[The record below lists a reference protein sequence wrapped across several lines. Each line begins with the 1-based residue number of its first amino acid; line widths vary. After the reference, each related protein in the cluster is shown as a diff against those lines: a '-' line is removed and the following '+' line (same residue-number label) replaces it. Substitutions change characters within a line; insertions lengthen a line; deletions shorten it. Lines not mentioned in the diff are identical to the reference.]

1 MNTRYDTKKKYIQY
15 AEDVLSGKIVT
26 GHYIKL
32 AAERFFRLMYDERY
46 EFREDKVEQVCGFI
60 SIIHHYTG
68 KHAGKPFVLEAWQEW
83 IVASMYGFYLRGT
96 NERLVQSAYI
106 EMARKQGKSA
116 FASALCLYH
125 LIADGEMNAEV
136 YMAANSKDQA
146 KVSFNMASNFSKMLD
161 PGKEFLDPYRDTIKY
176 ERTLSF
182 LKVLAADS
190 SKLDG
195 PNASMYL
202 IDEYHAAKNSGVKDV
217 LQSSQGMREN
227 PMAVI
232 ITTAGFD
239 RLGVCYQYR
248 EMCTEVV
255 SGLKEDDTLFIA
267 IYCLDKED
275 DWKDEAVWVKS
286 NPNLGVT
293 VQTKYL
299 KTQVRK
305 AINTPSDEVGI
316 KTKNL
321 NIWCD
326 AEKTWIKDDYIL
338 SASANVNL
346 EEYNG
351 LDCFIG
357 VDLSSTS
364 DLTSFSVMIPTTE
377 KMVWK
382 TFYFLPEAALTEKR
396 FKELYG
402 EWARQGALYI
412 TPGNVVD
419 YDFILNKI
427 MEIGQIL
434 NIVTIGYDSW
444 NATQF
449 VINCTEKGLPM
460 EPYSQSIGNFNKPT
474 KELERLLLSGVAV
487 IDNNII
493 TRHCFRNVI
502 MARDKNGNTKPS
514 KQYEEK
520 KIDGVIAMIEAL
532 GVYLMCPRYD
542 NVIY

>member
-1 MNTRYDTKKKYIQY
+1 MTRKKKYIQY

-32 AAERFFRLMYDERY
+32 AAERFFRLMYDGRY
-46 EFREDKVEQVCGFI
+46 EFREDKVEQVCEFI

-402 EWARQGALYI
+402 EWARQGALCI

>member
-1 MNTRYDTKKKYIQY
+1 MTRKKKYIQY

-46 EFREDKVEQVCGFI
+46 EFREDKIEQVCGFI

-161 PGKEFLDPYRDTIKY
+161 PGKEFLNPYRDTIKY

-364 DLTSFSVMIPTTE
+364 DLTSFSVMMPTTE

-402 EWARQGALYI
+402 EWARQGALCI

-493 TRHCFRNVI
+493 TRHCFRNVV

>member
-1 MNTRYDTKKKYIQY
+1 MTRKKKYIQY

-46 EFREDKVEQVCGFI
+46 EFREDKVEQVCEFI

-346 EEYNG
+346 EEYSG

-402 EWARQGALYI
+402 EWARQGALCI

-427 MEIGQIL
+427 IEIGQIL

-493 TRHCFRNVI
+493 TRHCFRNVV

>member
-1 MNTRYDTKKKYIQY
+1 MTRKKKYIQY

-161 PGKEFLDPYRDTIKY
+161 PGKEFLNPYRDTIKY

-346 EEYNG
+346 EEYSG

-402 EWARQGALYI
+402 EWARQGALCI

-493 TRHCFRNVI
+493 TRHCFRNVV

>member
-1 MNTRYDTKKKYIQY
+1 MTRKKKYIQY

-32 AAERFFRLMYDERY
+32 AAERFFRLMYNERY

-255 SGLKEDDTLFIA
+255 SELKEDDTLFIA

-346 EEYNG
+346 EEYSG

-402 EWARQGALYI
+402 EWARQGALCI

-427 MEIGQIL
+427 IEIGQIL

-493 TRHCFRNVI
+493 TRHCFRNVV

>member
-1 MNTRYDTKKKYIQY
+1 MTKQKKYIQY
-15 AEDVLSGKIVT
+15 AEDVLSEKIVT
-26 GHYIKL
+26 GNYIKL
-32 AAERFFRLMYDERY
+32 AAARFFRLMNDERY
-46 EFREDKVEQVCGFI
+46 EFREDKVEQVREFI

-68 KHAGKPFVLEAWQEW
+68 QHAGKPFILEPWQEW
-83 IVASMYGFYLRGT
+83 IVASMYGFYIKGT

-293 VQTKYL
+293 VQPKYIR
-299 KTQVRK
+299 TQVRK

-326 AEKTWIKDDYIL
+326 AEKVWIKDDYIL
-338 SASANVNL
+338 AASANVSL
-346 EEYNG
+346 EDYSG

-364 DLTSFSVMIPTTE
+364 DLTAFSVMIPTTE

-402 EWARQGALYI
+402 EWARQGALCI

-427 MEIGQIL
+427 IEIGNIL
-434 NIVTIGYDSW
+434 NIVSIGYDSW

-449 VINCTEKGLPM
+449 VINCTDKGLPM
-460 EPYSQSIGNFNKPT
+460 EPFSQSIGNFNKPT

-493 TRHCFRNVI
+493 NRHCFRNVV

-514 KQYEEK
+514 KQFEEK

>member
-1 MNTRYDTKKKYIQY
+1 MTRKKKYIQY

-32 AAERFFRLMYDERY
+32 AAERFFRLMYDGRY
-46 EFREDKVEQVCGFI
+46 EFREDKVEQVCEFI

-83 IVASMYGFYLRGT
+83 IVASMYGFYQRGT

-346 EEYNG
+346 EEYSG

-402 EWARQGALYI
+402 EWARQGALCI

-493 TRHCFRNVI
+493 TRHCFRNVV

>member
-1 MNTRYDTKKKYIQY
+1 MIKKKKYIQY

-32 AAERFFRLMYDERY
+32 AAERFFRLMYDGRY
-46 EFREDKVEQVCGFI
+46 EFREDKVEQVCEFI

-68 KHAGKPFVLEAWQEW
+68 KHAGKPFILEAWQEW
-83 IVASMYGFYLRGT
+83 IVASMYGFYLKGT

-364 DLTSFSVMIPTTE
+364 DLTSFSVMIPSTE

-402 EWARQGALYI
+402 EWARQGALCI

-474 KELERLLLSGVAV
+474 KELERLMLSGVAV

-493 TRHCFRNVI
+493 TRHCFRNVV

>member
-1 MNTRYDTKKKYIQY
+1 MTRKKKYIQY
-15 AEDVLSGKIVT
+15 AKDVLSGKIVT

-32 AAERFFRLMYDERY
+32 AAARFFKLMSDERY
-46 EFREDKVEQVCGFI
+46 EFREDKVEQVCEFI

-68 KHAGKPFVLEAWQEW
+68 KHAGKPFILEAWQEW

-293 VQTKYL
+293 VQPKYI
-299 KTQVRK
+299 KTQVKK

-326 AEKTWIKDDYIL
+326 AEKIWIKDDYIL
-338 SASANVNL
+338 AASANVNL
-346 EEYNG
+346 EDYSG

-364 DLTSFSVMIPTTE
+364 DLTAFSVMIPTTE

-402 EWARQGALYI
+402 EWARQGALCI

-493 TRHCFRNVI
+493 NRHCFRNVV

>member
-1 MNTRYDTKKKYIQY
+1 MTRKKKYIQY

-32 AAERFFRLMYDERY
+32 AAERFFRLMYNERY

-346 EEYNG
+346 KEYNG

-402 EWARQGALYI
+402 EWARQGALCI

-493 TRHCFRNVI
+493 TRHCFRNVV

>member
-1 MNTRYDTKKKYIQY
+1 MTRKKKYIQY

-32 AAERFFRLMYDERY
+32 AAERFFRLMYDGRY
-46 EFREDKVEQVCGFI
+46 EFREDKVEQVCEFI

-346 EEYNG
+346 EEYNR

-402 EWARQGALYI
+402 EWARQGALCI

-493 TRHCFRNVI
+493 TRHCFRNVV

>member
-1 MNTRYDTKKKYIQY
+1 MTRKKKYIQY

-346 EEYNG
+346 EEYSG

-402 EWARQGALYI
+402 EWARQGALCI

-493 TRHCFRNVI
+493 TRHCFRNVV

>member
-1 MNTRYDTKKKYIQY
+1 MTRKKKYIQY

-83 IVASMYGFYLRGT
+83 IVASMYGFYLKGT

-402 EWARQGALYI
+402 EWARQGALCI

-493 TRHCFRNVI
+493 TRHCFRNVV

>member
-1 MNTRYDTKKKYIQY
+1 MTRKKKYIQY

-96 NERLVQSAYI
+96 NERLVQSDYI

-161 PGKEFLDPYRDTIKY
+161 PGKEFLNPYRDTIKY

-364 DLTSFSVMIPTTE
+364 DLTSFSVMMPTTE

-402 EWARQGALYI
+402 EWARQGALCI

-493 TRHCFRNVI
+493 TRHCFRNVV

>member
-1 MNTRYDTKKKYIQY
+1 
-15 AEDVLSGKIVT
+15 
-26 GHYIKL
+26 
-32 AAERFFRLMYDERY
+32 
-46 EFREDKVEQVCGFI
+46 
-60 SIIHHYTG
+60 
-68 KHAGKPFVLEAWQEW
+68 
-83 IVASMYGFYLRGT
+83 
-96 NERLVQSAYI
+96 
-106 EMARKQGKSA
+106 
-116 FASALCLYH
+116 
-125 LIADGEMNAEV
+125 MNAEV

-161 PGKEFLDPYRDTIKY
+161 PKKEFLDPYRDTIKY

-202 IDEYHAAKNSGVKDV
+202 IDEYHAAKSSGVKDV

-338 SASANVNL
+338 TASANVDL
-346 EEYNG
+346 EEYCG

-396 FKELYG
+396 FKEQYG

-419 YDFILNKI
+419 YDYIQNKI

-493 TRHCFRNVI
+493 NRHCFRNVV

-520 KIDGVIAMIEAL
+520 KIDGVIAMIMAL

>member
-1 MNTRYDTKKKYIQY
+1 MTRSKKYIQY
-15 AEDVLSGKIVT
+15 AEDVLSKKIVT
-26 GHYIKL
+26 GNFIKL
-32 AAERFFRLMYDERY
+32 AAERFFRLMNDERY
-46 EFREDKVEQVCGFI
+46 EFREDKVKQVCEFI

-68 KHAGKPFVLEAWQEW
+68 KHAGKPFILEPWQEW
-83 IVASMYGFYLRGT
+83 IIASMYGFYIKGT

-146 KVSFNMASNFSKMLD
+146 KVSFRMASNFSKMLD
-161 PGKEFLDPYRDTIKY
+161 PGREFLEPYRDMIKY

-255 SGLKEDDTLFIA
+255 SGLKDDDTLFIA

-275 DWKDEAVWVKS
+275 NWKDESVWIKS

-293 VQTKYL
+293 VQLKNL

-338 SASANVNL
+338 SASANVDI
-346 EEYNG
+346 EKCRG
-351 LDCFIG
+351 MDCFIG

-364 DLTSFSVMIPTTE
+364 DLTSFSVLIPTTE
-377 KMVWK
+377 NMIWK
-382 TFYFLPEAALTEKR
+382 TYYFLPEAALTEKR

-402 EWARQGALYI
+402 EWARQGALFI

-493 TRHCFRNVI
+493 TRHCFRNVV

>member
-1 MNTRYDTKKKYIQY
+1 MTRKKKYIQY

-32 AAERFFRLMYDERY
+32 AAERFFRLMYDGRY
-46 EFREDKVEQVCGFI
+46 EFREDKVEQVCEFI

-293 VQTKYL
+293 VQPKYI
-299 KTQVRK
+299 KTQVKK

-326 AEKTWIKDDYIL
+326 AEKIWIKDDYIL
-338 SASANVNL
+338 AASANVNL
-346 EEYNG
+346 EDYSG

-364 DLTSFSVMIPTTE
+364 DLTAFSVMIPTTE

-402 EWARQGALYI
+402 EWARQGALCI

-493 TRHCFRNVI
+493 TRHCFRNVV

>member
-1 MNTRYDTKKKYIQY
+1 MIRQKKYIQY

-26 GHYIKL
+26 GNYIKL
-32 AAERFFRLMYDERY
+32 AAARFFRLMSDERY
-46 EFREDKVEQVCGFI
+46 EFREDKVEQVCEFI

-68 KHAGKPFVLEAWQEW
+68 KHAGKPFILEAWQEW
-83 IVASMYGFYLRGT
+83 IVASMYGFYLKGT

-293 VQTKYL
+293 VQTKYI
-299 KTQVRK
+299 KTQVKK

-326 AEKTWIKDDYIL
+326 AEKIWIKDDYIL
-338 SASANVNL
+338 AASANVNL
-346 EEYNG
+346 EDYRG

-364 DLTSFSVMIPTTE
+364 DLTAFSVMIPTTE

-402 EWARQGALYI
+402 EWARQGALCI

-493 TRHCFRNVI
+493 NRHCFRNVV

-514 KQYEEK
+514 KQFEEK

>member
-1 MNTRYDTKKKYIQY
+1 MTRKKKYIQY
-15 AEDVLSGKIVT
+15 AEDILSGKIVT

-46 EFREDKVEQVCGFI
+46 EFREDKVEQVCEFI

-338 SASANVNL
+338 SASSNVNL

-382 TFYFLPEAALTEKR
+382 TLYFLPEAALTEKR

-402 EWARQGALYI
+402 EWARQGALCI

-493 TRHCFRNVI
+493 TRHCFRNVV

>member
-1 MNTRYDTKKKYIQY
+1 MTRKKKYIQY
-15 AEDVLSGKIVT
+15 AKDVLSGKIVT

-32 AAERFFRLMYDERY
+32 AAERFFRLMYDGRY
-46 EFREDKVEQVCGFI
+46 EFREDKVEQVCEFI

-68 KHAGKPFVLEAWQEW
+68 KHAGRPFVLEAWQEW

-402 EWARQGALYI
+402 EWARQGALCI

-493 TRHCFRNVI
+493 TRHCFRNVV

>member
-1 MNTRYDTKKKYIQY
+1 MTRPKKYIQY
-15 AEDVLSGKIVT
+15 AEDVLSKKIVT

-32 AAERFFRLMYDERY
+32 AAERFFRLMNDERY
-46 EFREDKVEQVCGFI
+46 EFREDKVEQVCEFI

-83 IVASMYGFYLRGT
+83 IVASMYGFYLKGT

-293 VQTKYL
+293 VQPKYI
-299 KTQVRK
+299 KTQVKK

-326 AEKTWIKDDYIL
+326 AEKIWIKDDYIL
-338 SASANVNL
+338 AASENVNL
-346 EEYNG
+346 EDYSG

-364 DLTSFSVMIPTTE
+364 DLTAFSVMIPTTE

-402 EWARQGALYI
+402 EWARQGALCI

-474 KELERLLLSGVAV
+474 KEMERLLLSGVAV

-493 TRHCFRNVI
+493 NRHCFRNVV

>member
-1 MNTRYDTKKKYIQY
+1 MTRKKKYIQY

-161 PGKEFLDPYRDTIKY
+161 PGKEFLNPYRDTIKY

-364 DLTSFSVMIPTTE
+364 DLTSFSVMMPTTE

-402 EWARQGALYI
+402 EWARQRALCI

-493 TRHCFRNVI
+493 TRHCFRNVV

>member
-1 MNTRYDTKKKYIQY
+1 MTRKKKYIQY

-46 EFREDKVEQVCGFI
+46 EFREDKVEQVCEFI

-83 IVASMYGFYLRGT
+83 IVASMYGFYLKGT

-402 EWARQGALYI
+402 EWARQGALCI

-493 TRHCFRNVI
+493 TRHCFRNVV

>member
-1 MNTRYDTKKKYIQY
+1 MTRKKKYIQY
-15 AEDVLSGKIVT
+15 AEDILSGKIVT

-46 EFREDKVEQVCGFI
+46 EFREDKVEQVCEFI

-293 VQTKYL
+293 VQPKYI
-299 KTQVRK
+299 KTQVKK

-326 AEKTWIKDDYIL
+326 AEKIWIKDDYIL
-338 SASANVNL
+338 AASANVNL
-346 EEYNG
+346 EDYSG

-364 DLTSFSVMIPTTE
+364 DLTAFSVMIPTTE

-402 EWARQGALYI
+402 EWARQGALCI

>member
-1 MNTRYDTKKKYIQY
+1 MTRKKKYIQY

-68 KHAGKPFVLEAWQEW
+68 KHAGKPFVLETWQEW

-402 EWARQGALYI
+402 EWARQGALCI

-493 TRHCFRNVI
+493 TRHCFRNVV

>member
-1 MNTRYDTKKKYIQY
+1 MTHKRKYIQY

-26 GHYIKL
+26 GNYIKL
-32 AAERFFRLMYDERY
+32 AAMRFFKLMDDDRY
-46 EFREDKVEQVCGFI
+46 EFIEDKVEQVCEFI

-68 KHAGKPFVLEAWQEW
+68 KHAGKPFVLEPWQEW
-83 IVASMYGFYLRGT
+83 IVASMYGFYIKGT
-96 NERLVQSAYI
+96 KERLVQSAYI

-161 PGKEFLDPYRDTIKY
+161 PGKEFLEPYRDTIKY
-176 ERTLSF
+176 DRTLSF

-255 SGLKEDDTLFIA
+255 SGLKDDDTLFIA

-293 VQTKYL
+293 VQTKYI
-299 KTQVRK
+299 KTQVNK

-338 SASANVNL
+338 AASENVMIEN
-346 EEYNG
+346 YSG
-351 LDCFIG
+351 YDCFIG

-364 DLTSFSVMIPTTE
+364 DLTSFSVLIPTTE

-402 EWARQGALYI
+402 EWERQGALFI

-427 MEIGQIL
+427 MDIGQIL
-434 NIVTIGYDSW
+434 NIVTIGYDAW

-460 EPYSQSIGNFNKPT
+460 EPFSQTIGNFNKPT
-474 KELERLLLSGVAV
+474 KELERLLLSGKAV

-493 TRHCFRNVI
+493 NRHCFRNVV

-514 KQYEEK
+514 KQFEEK

>member
-1 MNTRYDTKKKYIQY
+1 MTRKKKYIQY

-46 EFREDKVEQVCGFI
+46 EFREDKVEQVCEFI

-346 EEYNG
+346 DEYNG

-402 EWARQGALYI
+402 EWARQGALCI

-493 TRHCFRNVI
+493 TRHCFRNVV

>member
-1 MNTRYDTKKKYIQY
+1 MMRPKKYIQY
-15 AEDVLSGKIVT
+15 AEDVLSEKIVT
-26 GHYIKL
+26 GNYIKL
-32 AAERFFRLMYDERY
+32 AAARFFRLMSDERY
-46 EFREDKVEQVCGFI
+46 EFREDKVEQVCEFI

-68 KHAGKPFVLEAWQEW
+68 KHAGKPFILEAWQEW
-83 IVASMYGFYLRGT
+83 IVASMYGFYLKGT

-293 VQTKYL
+293 VQPKYI
-299 KTQVRK
+299 KTQVKK

-326 AEKTWIKDDYIL
+326 AEKIWIKDDYIL
-338 SASANVNL
+338 AASANVNL
-346 EEYNG
+346 EDYRG

-364 DLTSFSVMIPTTE
+364 DLTAFSVMIPTTE

-402 EWARQGALYI
+402 EWARQGALCI

-427 MEIGQIL
+427 IEIGNIL
-434 NIVTIGYDSW
+434 NIVSIGYDSW

-449 VINCTEKGLPM
+449 VINCTDKGLPM
-460 EPYSQSIGNFNKPT
+460 EPFSQSIGNFNKPT

-493 TRHCFRNVI
+493 NRHCFRNVV

-514 KQYEEK
+514 KQFEEK

>member
-1 MNTRYDTKKKYIQY
+1 MTRKKKYIQY
-15 AEDVLSGKIVT
+15 AEDILSGKIVT

-46 EFREDKVEQVCGFI
+46 EFREDKVEQVCEFI

-68 KHAGKPFVLEAWQEW
+68 KHAGKPFILEAWQEW
-83 IVASMYGFYLRGT
+83 IVASMYGFYLKGT

-293 VQTKYL
+293 VQPKYI
-299 KTQVRK
+299 KTQVKK

-326 AEKTWIKDDYIL
+326 AEKIWIKDDYIL
-338 SASANVNL
+338 AASANVNL
-346 EEYNG
+346 EDYSG

-364 DLTSFSVMIPTTE
+364 DLTAFSVMIPTTE

-402 EWARQGALYI
+402 EWARQGALCI

-434 NIVTIGYDSW
+434 NIVIIGYDSW

>member
-1 MNTRYDTKKKYIQY
+1 MIRQKKYIQY

-26 GHYIKL
+26 GNYIKL
-32 AAERFFRLMYDERY
+32 AAARFFRLMSDERY
-46 EFREDKVEQVCGFI
+46 EFREDKVEQVCEFI

-68 KHAGKPFVLEAWQEW
+68 KHAGKPFILEAWQEW
-83 IVASMYGFYLRGT
+83 IVASMYGFYLKGT

-293 VQTKYL
+293 VQPKYI
-299 KTQVRK
+299 KTQVKK

-326 AEKTWIKDDYIL
+326 AEKIWIKDDYIL
-338 SASANVNL
+338 AASANVNL
-346 EEYNG
+346 EDYSG

-364 DLTSFSVMIPTTE
+364 DLTAFSVMIPTTE

-402 EWARQGALYI
+402 EWARLGALCI

-427 MEIGQIL
+427 MEIGHIL

-493 TRHCFRNVI
+493 NRHCFRNVV

-514 KQYEEK
+514 KQFEEK

>member
-1 MNTRYDTKKKYIQY
+1 MTRKKKYIQY

-46 EFREDKVEQVCGFI
+46 EFREDKVEQVCEFI

-293 VQTKYL
+293 VQPKYI
-299 KTQVRK
+299 KTQVKK

-326 AEKTWIKDDYIL
+326 AEKIWIKDDYIL
-338 SASANVNL
+338 AASANVNL
-346 EEYNG
+346 EDYSG

-364 DLTSFSVMIPTTE
+364 DLTAFSVMIPTTE

-402 EWARQGALYI
+402 EWARQGALCI

-493 TRHCFRNVI
+493 TRHCFRNVV

>member
-1 MNTRYDTKKKYIQY
+1 MTRKKKYIQY
-15 AEDVLSGKIVT
+15 AEDILSGKIVT

-46 EFREDKVEQVCGFI
+46 EFREDKVEQVCEFI

-125 LIADGEMNAEV
+125 LIADGQMNAEV

-346 EEYNG
+346 EEYNR

-402 EWARQGALYI
+402 EWARQGALCI

-434 NIVTIGYDSW
+434 NIVIIGYDSW

-493 TRHCFRNVI
+493 TRHCFRNVV

>member
-1 MNTRYDTKKKYIQY
+1 MTRKKKYIQY

-26 GHYIKL
+26 GHYIKM
-32 AAERFFRLMYDERY
+32 AAERFFRLMYDGRY
-46 EFREDKVEQVCGFI
+46 EFREDKVEQVCEFI

-176 ERTLSF
+176 ERTMSF

-346 EEYNG
+346 EEYSG

-402 EWARQGALYI
+402 EWARQGALCI

-493 TRHCFRNVI
+493 TRHCFRNVV

>member
-1 MNTRYDTKKKYIQY
+1 MTRKKKYIQY

-46 EFREDKVEQVCGFI
+46 EFREDKVEQVCEFI

-346 EEYNG
+346 EEYSG

-402 EWARQGALYI
+402 EWARQGALCI

-493 TRHCFRNVI
+493 TRHCFRNVV

>member
-1 MNTRYDTKKKYIQY
+1 MTRKKKYIQY
-15 AEDVLSGKIVT
+15 AEDILSGKIVT

-46 EFREDKVEQVCGFI
+46 EFREDKVEQVCEFI

-68 KHAGKPFVLEAWQEW
+68 KHAGKPFILEAWQEW
-83 IVASMYGFYLRGT
+83 IVASMYGFYLKGT

-293 VQTKYL
+293 VQPKYI
-299 KTQVRK
+299 KTQVKK

-326 AEKTWIKDDYIL
+326 AEKIWIKDDYIL
-338 SASANVNL
+338 AASANVNL
-346 EEYNG
+346 EDYSG

-364 DLTSFSVMIPTTE
+364 DLTAFSVMIPTTE

-402 EWARQGALYI
+402 EWARQGALCI

>member
-1 MNTRYDTKKKYIQY
+1 MTRKKKYIQY
-15 AEDVLSGKIVT
+15 AEDILSGKIVT

-46 EFREDKVEQVCGFI
+46 EFREDKVEQVCEFI

-106 EMARKQGKSA
+106 EMARKQGKST

-346 EEYNG
+346 EEYNR

-402 EWARQGALYI
+402 EWARQGALCI

-434 NIVTIGYDSW
+434 NIVIIGYDSW

-493 TRHCFRNVI
+493 TRHCFRNVV